1 VSVTTGCRKP
11 RPSRESLGGL
21 AAVLVLAIALLHT
34 GCAGAPGYAGDA
46 VAIDGLTFENRSASP
61 VDGITL
67 MVPATGGFVSCG
79 RIAPGA
85 RCASGFPE
93 VSYAG
98 NPVEI
103 RWNQGGAEWS
113 TGLLTLNI
121 DDEVRSRGRGE
132 VRVVVIAPGSA
143 GVLLLPGST
152 VDRSR

>member
-1 VSVTTGCRKP
+1 MPGATGCRKP
-11 RPSRESLGGL
+11 GFSREAFAGP
-21 AAVLVLAIALLHT
+21 AAVFVLAVALLQS
-34 GCAGAPGYAGDA
+34 GCAGVPGSAGDA
-46 VAIDGLTFENRSASP
+46 VVIDGLTFENRSGSP

-67 MVPATGGFVSCG
+67 LVPATGGFVSCG

-113 TGLLTLNI
+113 TGFVTLDM

-132 VRVVVIAPGSA
+132 VRVLVIAPGSA
-143 GVLLLPGST
+143 GALLLPSAAPE
-152 VDRSR
+152 RPR

>member
-1 VSVTTGCRKP
+1 MTPDTARCRI
-11 RPSRESLGGL
+11 SFLHRESVVRRFVLLLLMVVVLGGC
-21 AAVLVLAIALLHT
+21 ALSPD
-34 GCAGAPGYAGDA
+34 PGKDA

-67 MVPATGGFVSCG
+67 AVPATGGFVSCG

-103 RWNQGGAEWS
+103 RWNQGGTEWS
-113 TGLLTLNI
+113 TGLMTLQV
-121 DDEVRSRGRGE
+121 DSEVRARGRGE
-132 VRVVVIAPGSA
+132 VRVLVIAPGSA
-143 GVLLLPGST
+143 GALVLPSDAVVLP
-152 VDRSR
+152 